1 LKEIFLCAEGSIIWR
16 THWLKQCFWFKRI
29 ILLYLISISHLY
41 LSLNCV
47 WFWIRFGSAFC
58 SIQNYQF
65 FLTWLNFVRGKSSR
79 ISTVLV
85 VTCVLCSQGQ
95 ESLRISPICMCMFSW
110 FVSIAVFR
118 WIGVKFILANDI
130 CILLK
135 YLTSFGSRRKVETWL
150 VLIYNYENEE

>member
-1 LKEIFLCAEGSIIWR
+1 MEV
-16 THWLKQCFWFKRI
+16 CFWFKRI

-79 ISTVLV
+79 ISTVLL
-85 VTCVLCSQGQ
+85 VTCVL
-95 ESLRISPICMCMFSW
+95 CMFSW

-130 CILLK
+130 CILFK
-135 YLTSFGSRRKVETWL
+135 YFTSFGSRRKVETWL
-150 VLIYNYENEE
+150 VLHS